1 VVENISRQV
10 CFALKM
16 HDLVTDRDRAVVA
29 RRHAEA
35 AVDERSEFLAQMS
48 HELRNPLQGL
58 LGLSGSLL
66 DTPLTEEQQQY
77 AELIHRSGEW
87 MVAIANDVLD
97 FSKLEAGKLK
107 LESAEFEWLPLLEE
121 LVAIAAERARSKGL
135 DLVLRTD
142 PAMPDASTDSENR
155 PGVSWRNQTHF
166 RQSDFIRRGRG
177 MACDMKFGVNS
188 PVV

>member
-1 VVENISRQV
+1 
-10 CFALKM
+10 
-16 HDLVTDRDRAVVA
+16 
-29 RRHAEA
+29 
-35 AVDERSEFLAQMS
+35 MS

-107 LESAEFEWLPLLEE
+107 LESVEFEWLPLLEE

-142 PAMPDASTDSENR
+142 PAMPDASIGDVARSAR
-155 PGVSWRNQTHF
+155 P
-166 RQSDFIRRGRG
+166 
-177 MACDMKFGVNS
+177 C
-188 PVV
+188 